1 MFMSSVPPQVNL
13 DHATKAVT
21 KELLENPSRSSFD
34 LAQSKIY
41 ALMEKDCYPR
51 FLKSST
57 YLELCRKSKTG

>member
-1 MFMSSVPPQVNL
+1 MEKP
-13 DHATKAVT
+13 T
-21 KELLENPSRSSFD
+21 ENCFD

-57 YLELCRKSKTG
+57 YLEVTTKVKSG